1 MIKNN
6 GIFVLLF
13 LLTTNHSYRSGS
25 GPAFRPTR
33 DSVPAVLTPTSETA
47 APTIG
52 FFLDSWAPKQFI
64 RPATQPAPAPDAP
77 AAATA
82 PAAPAAASTLTI
94 FADSVITRIPP
105 VEFGHNAN
113 TWMGTMTTQLMLMLH
128 LHNLRPH
135 VIRWPAGSGSDAYF
149 WNCGPGGLPADVPA
163 QLVNKDGKKESQQ
176 WFYGK
181 PHDGYSASLD
191 DYYSLLK
198 ETGNEGLITVN
209 YGYARY
215 STAPDPVAAAAHLA
229 ADWVRY
235 DHGRTRYWEVG
246 NENFGTWE
254 CGYRIDTGANK
265 DGQPRILSGELYG
278 KHFCVIAD
286 SMRKAAAETGAT
298 IYIGAVT
305 VEAPPHTWDMPITRD
320 WNKGMLRAIHG
331 QADYYVVH
339 NYFTPYN
346 KNSTAGEILHEAAT
360 VPGQMMSY
368 VVQCLGENGA
378 AIKPVAMD
386 EWNMFAT
393 GSRQQVSNTSG
404 LFAVLVMGEALRSK
418 FGLCAR
424 WDLYN
429 GWADGNDHGLFS
441 AGDEP
446 GVMRWSPRPSFFYL
460 YYMQRFLG
468 DRLLNSRSAGDTSLR
483 AYASSFSS
491 GEIGTA
497 IVNTSGKP
505 AALAIDIRHFTP
517 GSHFYW
523 YSLTGEGND
532 EFPRKVLVNGRTATT
547 AAGGPVDYA
556 TLPAYTAPTNGGIN
570 ITVPARGAVFLVV
583 EKK

>member
-1 MIKNN
+1 MIKNSC
-6 GIFVLLF
+6 ILALLF
-13 LLTTNHSYRSGS
+13 LLTHDHPHPSNR
-25 GPAFRPTR
+25 
-33 DSVPAVLTPTSETA
+33 ETA

-52 FFLDSWAPKQFI
+52 FFLDSWEPKQFI
-64 RPATQPAPAPDAP
+64 RPATQPAPQPDAP
-77 AAATA
+77 ASGSTASTAAK
-82 PAAPAAASTLTI
+82 AASALTI

-113 TWMGTMTTQLMLMLH
+113 TWMGPMTTQLMLMLH
-128 LHNLRPH
+128 LRNLRPH

-149 WNCGPGGLPADVPA
+149 WNASPGGLPADVPA
-163 QLVNKDGKKESQQ
+163 QLVNKDGKKEAPQ

-181 PHDGYSASLD
+181 PRDRSASLD
-191 DYYSLLK
+191 DYYALLK
-198 ETGNEGLITVN
+198 ATGNEGLITVN

-215 STAPDPVAAAAHLA
+215 STAADPVAAAAHLA

-235 DHGRTRYWEVG
+235 DQGRTRYWEVG

-254 CGYRIDTGANK
+254 WGYRIDTGANK
-265 DGQPRILSGELYG
+265 DGQPKILSGELYG

-286 SMRKAAAETGAT
+286 SMRKAAAETGAV

-305 VEAPPHTWDMPITRD
+305 VEAPPHPWDMPVTRD
-320 WNKGMLRAIHG
+320 WNNGMIKATHG
-331 QADYYVVH
+331 QADYYIVH

-346 KNSTAGEILHEAAT
+346 KNSTAGEILQEAAT
-360 VPGQMMSY
+360 VPGRMMNY
-368 VVQCLGENGA
+368 VIQSLGDNGA

-393 GSRQQVSNTSG
+393 GSKQQVSNISG
-404 LFAVLVMGEALRSK
+404 LFAVLVMGEALHNK

-429 GWADGNDHGLFS
+429 GWAGGNDHGLFS

-446 GVMRWSPRPSFFYL
+446 GVMKWSPRPSFYYL

-468 DRLLNSRSAGDTSLR
+468 DRLLNTRSAGDTSLR

-491 GEIGTA
+491 GEIGA
-497 IVNTSGKP
+497 AVVNTSEKS
-505 AALAIDIRHFTP
+505 ATLSIDIRHFTP
-517 GSHFYW
+517 GSRYYW
-523 YSLTGEGND
+523 YSLTGEGSD
-532 EFPRKVLVNGRTATT
+532 EFPRKVVVNGRTTT
-547 AAGGPVDYA
+547 AAAGGPVDYA
-556 TLPAYTAPTNGGIN
+556 TLPAYTASTSRGIN
-570 ITVPARGAVFLVV
+570 VSVPARGAVFLVV